1 MNNDFIYKYTLFLY
15 KYKQYILSF
24 ISILILI
31 LSFSLKDIKFDTD
44 WKIWYTQENLKNYEN
59 FISKYSY
66 DDSLVIAFS
75 DSNGILTQKAIRT
88 IKRLTTKL
96 ENIKYISKVDS
107 IVNYPYVY
115 INKLDTEELIIN
127 NFIQNENNNSE
138 LSYKKQILIDDKT
151 LINKLISKDLKSTII
166 VARLSS
172 ELLYIKD
179 KSHFLTNELRNIIK
193 EEKQYNNYKFHIH
206 GGPIVTVEFEEIAI
220 YDSVVF
226 TPIVFLM
233 MVILLFTIFK
243 NKYSILMPF
252 SIVIL
257 TILATLSI
265 QILLGHKLN
274 NFTSNIPVFIV
285 AIALADSIHL
295 YVSYINLSKNITNK
309 FTIIHNML
317 KMNILPIFLTSMTT
331 GIGFYSLMLSE
342 IEPIQ
347 YLGESIAISVIIAF
361 LLTIIVM
368 PSWLFMVELSSNTKY
383 TMLEL
388 NFTKL
393 VDIIVNYHKH
403 IIASLSVVFIIVLY
417 GISFLK
423 IDSNLIKYFDDD
435 VEIKKSFLFIQKNIT
450 GAMTYEIDIDSK
462 VNGGIKDPKFLKT
475 VDKFIITLKEKF
487 PDIKNVDSIIYT
499 VKNMNKVF
507 NENKTKFYNIP
518 DNRNLISQ
526 YLLLYELSLPAGKDI
541 QDIKDA
547 NERYSRLTFNINLRG
562 TSEDLIL
569 FKWIKNWWN
578 NTEYSIAMTGINSE
592 FAKMQN
598 SISKTLI
605 YSLITTLFFVGFVLL
620 IVLKSFKKLPIYLLP
635 NILPIAIS
643 FGLMGWF
650 NISIDLGIA
659 ISAAVILS
667 IAIDDTIHYLIK
679 FYKLKNNNTL
689 KDSLHDTYKYAGSAM
704 IFTTLVVALSFSISS
719 FSSFTPSQD
728 FGIITS
734 LSLVFALVVDL
745 LFLPSVLYFIYNEKN
760 LKENLCIKK

>member
-66 DDSLVIAFS
+66 DDSLAIAFS

-252 SIVIL
+252 SIV
-257 TILATLSI
+257 
-265 QILLGHKLN
+265 
-274 NFTSNIPVFIV
+274 
-285 AIALADSIHL
+285 
-295 YVSYINLSKNITNK
+295 
-309 FTIIHNML
+309 
-317 KMNILPIFLTSMTT
+317 
-331 GIGFYSLMLSE
+331 
-342 IEPIQ
+342 
-347 YLGESIAISVIIAF
+347 
-361 LLTIIVM
+361 
-368 PSWLFMVELSSNTKY
+368 
-383 TMLEL
+383 
-388 NFTKL
+388 
-393 VDIIVNYHKH
+393 
-403 IIASLSVVFIIVLY
+403 
-417 GISFLK
+417 
-423 IDSNLIKYFDDD
+423 
-435 VEIKKSFLFIQKNIT
+435 
-450 GAMTYEIDIDSK
+450 
-462 VNGGIKDPKFLKT
+462 
-475 VDKFIITLKEKF
+475 
-487 PDIKNVDSIIYT
+487 
-499 VKNMNKVF
+499 
-507 NENKTKFYNIP
+507 
-518 DNRNLISQ
+518 
-526 YLLLYELSLPAGKDI
+526 
-541 QDIKDA
+541 
-547 NERYSRLTFNINLRG
+547 
-562 TSEDLIL
+562 
-569 FKWIKNWWN
+569 
-578 NTEYSIAMTGINSE
+578 
-592 FAKMQN
+592 
-598 SISKTLI
+598 
-605 YSLITTLFFVGFVLL
+605 
-620 IVLKSFKKLPIYLLP
+620 
-635 NILPIAIS
+635 
-643 FGLMGWF
+643 
-650 NISIDLGIA
+650 
-659 ISAAVILS
+659 
-667 IAIDDTIHYLIK
+667 
-679 FYKLKNNNTL
+679 
-689 KDSLHDTYKYAGSAM
+689 
-704 IFTTLVVALSFSISS
+704 
-719 FSSFTPSQD
+719 
-728 FGIITS
+728 
-734 LSLVFALVVDL
+734 
-745 LFLPSVLYFIYNEKN
+745 
-760 LKENLCIKK
+760 